1 MSRFMYFMDPTEPNL
16 MFVQQVEK
24 VREYFNVL
32 STTKLSKQTVQNYW
46 KSLKRS
52 VMCNNHNFA
61 MYMLTNHFIM
71 LCSDCNKLFFLSFQG
86 S

>member
-1 MSRFMYFMDPTEPNL
+1 MYFMDPTEPNL

-32 STTKLSKQTVQNYW
+32 SSTKLSKQTVQNYW

-71 LCSDCNKLFFLSFQG
+71 LCSDCNKLSYLSFQG